1 MRPLHKSRSHY
12 FIVFDYN
19 KKRVIVRFFCYD
31 AAMNDNTLKNDNSK
45 INMSAPKV
53 MVITGAASGLG
64 QALAINAA
72 SSGYAVAVADVQDEA
87 GLATVERIN
96 KMGADATYFHCD
108 VADSQALIL
117 LKDQV
122 IKHFGY
128 VDVMV
133 NNAGVGSQGY
143 LETTTEAE
151 WERQWQIN
159 LMGVVRGCQAFIP
172 ELRKRSDASIVNVA
186 SFAAIALAPGVASY
200 NVVKAGVHALSE
212 TLRCE
217 LAADNIAVSVV
228 CPAFFQTNLTDSML
242 GTDDKVKQQINRWM
256 SNSKYTS
263 NDVAQ
268 MILNAIEKQQFM
280 VLCDSQTKWQY
291 RISRWF
297 PNYFFKQKLKMIKR
311 MFK

>member
-1 MRPLHKSRSHY
+1 M
-12 FIVFDYN
+12 N
-19 KKRVIVRFFCYD
+19 VRFFCYD
-31 AAMNDNTLKNDNSK
+31 AGMNDNNPPNTNKTPSSK
-45 INMSAPKV
+45 EVVRV

-64 QALAINAA
+64 QALAFAA
-72 SSGYAVAVADVQDEA
+72 ARKGYHIAVVDVQDEA
-87 GLATVERIN
+87 GLKTVDTI
-96 KMGADATYFHCD
+96 KKQGASAAYFHCD
-108 VADSQALIL
+108 VSDSEALIK
-117 LKDQV
+117 LKEQV
-122 IKHFGY
+122 LSHFGH

-133 NNAGVGSQGY
+133 NNAGVGSQGN

-172 ELRKRSDASIVNVA
+172 ELRKSPDSAIVNIA

-200 NVVKAGVHALSE
+200 NVVKAGVYALSE

-217 LAADNIAVSVV
+217 LADDNIAVSVV
-228 CPAFFQTNLTDSML
+228 CPAFFQTKLTDSML
-242 GTDDKVKQQINRWM
+242 GTDEKIKNQINRWM
-256 SNSKYTS
+256 KNSKYTAD
-263 NDVAQ
+263 DVAE
-268 MILNAIEKQQFM
+268 MILSAIDKQQFM

>member
-1 MRPLHKSRSHY
+1 
-12 FIVFDYN
+12 VN
-19 KKRVIVRFFCYD
+19 VRFFCYD
-31 AAMNDNTLKNDNSK
+31 AAMSHEKSEKNNLLK
-45 INMSAPKV
+45 SAEKAGRV

-64 QALAINAA
+64 KALALAA
-72 SSGYAVAVADVQDEA
+72 ARTGYQIAVADVQDEA
-87 GLATVERIN
+87 GLKTVDEIKQLGIN
-96 KMGADATYFHCD
+96 AAYFHCD
-108 VADSQALIL
+108 VSGSEALL
-117 LKDQV
+117 TLKEQV
-122 IKHFGY
+122 LNHFKH

-133 NNAGVGSQGY
+133 NNAGVGSQGN
-143 LETTTEAE
+143 LEATTEAE

-172 ELRKRSDASIVNVA
+172 ELRKRPKASIVNVA

-217 LAADNIAVSVV
+217 LAADGIGVSVV
-228 CPAFFQTNLTDSML
+228 CPAFFQTKLTDSML
-242 GTDDKVKQQINRWM
+242 GTDEKVKSQINRWM
-256 SNSKYTS
+256 RNSKYTAD
-263 NDVAQ
+263 DVAQ
-268 MILNAIEKQQFM
+268 MILEAIKKQQFM

-297 PNYFFKQKLKMIKR
+297 PNYFFKQKLQMMKR

>member
-1 MRPLHKSRSHY
+1 MAN
-12 FIVFDYN
+12 DYS

-31 AAMNDNTLKNDNSK
+31 AAMKDNTSVNNQVNTSL
-45 INMSAPKV
+45 SAPRV

-72 SSGYAVAVADVQDEA
+72 SSGYAVAVADVQDDA
-87 GLATVERIN
+87 GLETVERIK
-96 KMGADATYFHCD
+96 KMDLDAAYFHCN
-108 VADSQALIL
+108 VGDSQALSS

-128 VDVMV
+128 VDVLV

-143 LETTTEAE
+143 LENTTEAE

-172 ELRKRSDASIVNVA
+172 ELRKRSEASIVNVA

-217 LAADNIAVSVV
+217 LAADKIGVSVV

-242 GTDDKVKQQINRWM
+242 GTDEKVKSQINRWM
-256 SNSKYTS
+256 KRSKYTAD
-263 NDVAQ
+263 DVAQ
-268 MILNAIEKQQFM
+268 MILSAIDKQQFM

-311 MFK
+311 MFQ

>member
-1 MRPLHKSRSHY
+1 MNNHTHKNIISQAHR
-12 FIVFDYN
+12 
-19 KKRVIVRFFCYD
+19 
-31 AAMNDNTLKNDNSK
+31 
-45 INMSAPKV
+45 V

-64 QALAINAA
+64 RALALAAAGKGYHIAVVDVQENAGNDTVDEIKQLGVDAAFFLCDVSDKQAL
-72 SSGYAVAVADVQDEA
+72 
-87 GLATVERIN
+87 L
-96 KMGADATYFHCD
+96 K
-108 VADSQALIL
+108 

-122 IKHFGY
+122 IEYFGH
-128 VDVMV
+128 VDVLV
-133 NNAGVGSQGY
+133 NNAGVGSQGN
-143 LETTTEAE
+143 LETSTEAE

-172 ELRKRSDASIVNVA
+172 ELRKRNDAAIVNVA
-186 SFAAIALAPGVASY
+186 SFAAVALAPGVASY
-200 NVVKAGVHALSE
+200 NVVKAGVYALSE

-217 LAADNIAVSVV
+217 LAGDDIHVSVV

-242 GTDDKVKQQINRWM
+242 GTDEKTKSQINRWM
-256 SNSKYTS
+256 KNSKYTAD
-263 NDVAQ
+263 DVAK
-268 MILNAIEKQQFM
+268 MILTATEKRRFM

>member
-1 MRPLHKSRSHY
+1 MY
-12 FIVFDYN
+12 FFKYI
-19 KKRVIVRFFCYD
+19 KKRVNVRFFCYD
-31 AAMNDNTLKNDNSK
+31 AAMNNDKSQRVINPQSPQNKNQ
-45 INMSAPKV
+45 V

-64 QALAINAA
+64 EALALAA
-72 SSGYAVAVADVQDEA
+72 ARIGYHIAVVDVQDEA
-87 GLATVERIN
+87 GSEVVEAI
-96 KMGADATYFHCD
+96 KQLDVDAAYFHCD
-108 VADSQALIL
+108 VSRSEALL
-117 LKDQV
+117 VLKDQV
-122 IKHFGY
+122 IEHFGY

-133 NNAGVGSQGY
+133 NNAGVGSQGN

-151 WERQWQIN
+151 WDRQWQIN

-172 ELRKRSDASIVNVA
+172 ELRKRSNASIVNVA

-200 NVVKAGVHALSE
+200 NVVKAGVYALSE

-217 LAADNIAVSVV
+217 LAADNIGVSVV
-228 CPAFFQTNLTDSML
+228 CPAFFQTKLTDSML
-242 GTDDKVKQQINRWM
+242 GTDEKIKSQINRWM
-256 SNSKYTS
+256 QNSKYTAD
-263 NDVAQ
+263 DVAQ
-268 MILNAIEKQQFM
+268 MILNAIKNQQFM

>member
-1 MRPLHKSRSHY
+1 MKNNEPQTA
-12 FIVFDYN
+12 N
-19 KKRVIVRFFCYD
+19 KEQSD
-31 AAMNDNTLKNDNSK
+31 Q
-45 INMSAPKV
+45 V

-64 QALAINAA
+64 QALALAA
-72 SSGYAVAVADVQDEA
+72 ARTGYHIAVADVQDEA
-87 GLATVERIN
+87 GMKTVDEI
-96 KMGADATYFHCD
+96 KQLGVDAVYFHCD
-108 VADSQALIL
+108 VSHSEALIK
-117 LKDQV
+117 LKEQV
-122 IKHFGY
+122 LNHFGH

-133 NNAGVGSQGY
+133 NNAGVGSQGN

-172 ELRKRSDASIVNVA
+172 ELRKRSDSAIVNIA

-200 NVVKAGVHALSE
+200 NVVKAGVYALSE

-217 LAADNIAVSVV
+217 LADDNIGVSVV
-228 CPAFFQTNLTDSML
+228 CPAFFQTKLTDSML
-242 GTDDKVKQQINRWM
+242 GTDEKIKNQINRWM
-256 SNSKYTS
+256 KNSKYTAD
-263 NDVAQ
+263 DVAKL
-268 MILNAIEKQQFM
+268 ILSAIEKQQFM